1 MDGMVALREMYKTKI
16 QSATRA
22 AHAKSELDKIRDE
35 IIQKTNGDRALVL
48 KLIKAY
54 REKKADQEAVDLMER
69 SATLSDVGLGDHRV
83 DILVQGAQA
92 LKGLGGLDHLRR
104 AAQILDGCVDL
115 IPTQET
121 FGVLGGIHKKLRGVF
136 EKQVIGVSCLV
147 HCFLVSLVWCTASYS
162 VSHHDSVAHSGHPVP
177 NAPLLYAHWRVESLT
192 HFRSPQ

>member
-147 HCFLVSLVWCTASYS
+147 HCFLLC
-162 VSHHDSVAHSGHPVP
+162 
-177 NAPLLYAHWRVESLT
+177 
-192 HFRSPQ
+192 FSP